1 MKFPTELQQNIEK
14 WASIQGVSTEQ
25 FVWQAVFEKVE
36 KLSQSSAKINSE
48 EKSVSPKIMPD
59 KPSMIYRKEGILVV
73 DTAFPENF
81 DMNTFIDDLRA
92 ERIQD
97 IMAL

>member
-1 MKFPTELQQNIEK
+1 MKFPTELQQNIKK

-25 FVWQAVFEKVE
+25 FVWQAVFEKID
-36 KLSQSSAKINSE
+36 KLSQTSADIDPE
-48 EKSVSPKIMPD
+48 EKSGSTNVLPD
-59 KPSMIYRKEGILVV
+59 RPSMIYRKEGILVV
-73 DTAFPENF
+73 DTEFPENF
-81 DMNTFIDDLRA
+81 DLNTFIDDLRA

>member
-1 MKFPTELQQNIEK
+1 MKFSTELQRNIEK

-25 FVWQAVFEKVE
+25 FVGQAVFEKIE
-36 KLSQSSAKINSE
+36 KLSQISEELNTE
-48 EKSVSPKIMPD
+48 EKSVSTNILPD
-59 KPSMIYRKEGILVV
+59 EPSMTYRKEGILVV
-73 DTAFPENF
+73 DTDFPENL
-81 DMNTFIDDLRA
+81 DLNTFIDDLRA

>member
-25 FVWQAVFEKVE
+25 FVWQAVFEKID
-36 KLSQSSAKINSE
+36 KLSQISADINTE
-48 EKSVSPKIMPD
+48 EKSVSTNNMPE

-73 DTAFPENF
+73 DAEFPENLEL
-81 DMNTFIDDLRA
+81 NTFINDLRE